1 MSPACSEVS
10 HSAISGHDACVSA
23 CGLMGGCTEMFP
35 VLLFG
40 CPPCLQLRT
49 RGKRNH
55 FFMISFIQREEAPFC
70 YNLPYDDA
78 SFYHTEHD
86 FQKSVSP
93 YSRPLT
99 IQGQAQRENRKKEI
113 RKSGVFLLLLLLV
126 ADGLIQ
132 WDGRHCVARRQELEL
147 PV

>member
-1 MSPACSEVS
+1 
-10 HSAISGHDACVSA
+10 
-23 CGLMGGCTEMFP
+23 MFP

-49 RGKRNH
+49 QGKRNY
-55 FFMISFIQREEAPFC
+55 FFMISFIQGEEAPFC

-78 SFYHTEHD
+78 SFYHIEHD

-99 IQGQAQRENRKKEI
+99 IQGQAQRENRKKGNE
-113 RKSGVFLLLLLLV
+113 KELGFFLLLV
-126 ADGLIQ
+126 GDSLIQ
-132 WDGRHCVARRQELEL
+132 QDGRHCVARGQELEL